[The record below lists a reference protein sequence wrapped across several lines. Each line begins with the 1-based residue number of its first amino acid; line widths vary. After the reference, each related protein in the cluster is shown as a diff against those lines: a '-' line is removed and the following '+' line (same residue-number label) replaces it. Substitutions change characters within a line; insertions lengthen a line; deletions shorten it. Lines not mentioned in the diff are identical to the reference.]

1 MSFSD
6 LPENEQAIW
15 KHYVDTYKIP
25 MQIKIVEIMRNNL
38 HLIYNSEIPTCY
50 KEFLDYAL
58 GWEMLDN
65 QKRNGV
71 QNYYEYHY
79 VFNYPLE
86 FNHYIRSTLTL
97 LLQEQSKLIEQTE
110 KHTVSLSIR

>member
-1 MSFSD
+1 MG
-6 LPENEQAIW
+6 
-15 KHYVDTYKIP
+15 K
-25 MQIKIVEIMRNNL
+25 VEIL
-38 HLIYNSEIPTCY
+38 FKCIDIAIAIVG
-50 KEFLDYAL
+50 FLDYAL

-65 QKRNGV
+65 QKRNRV